1 MNLLRGWLP
10 PGAPR
15 SHAPFRPGLP
25 ANFIAK
31 SPGKSIAVLLFAA
44 ALAPMPR
51 ALAVEDD
58 PGPFQ
63 AAEADVLP
71 GRNAP
76 PATDLQLQGDN
87 SSKADALAAFSQA
100 VMAEDNAD
108 SDKALDDY
116 KKALAL
122 DPGYTE
128 LAVKVAFEM
137 ARRGD
142 PSEGVQV
149 LKDSI
154 KASPK
159 APLAYLYLS
168 QLYAKYLNK
177 PELGLKYA
185 QQALDLDQANFA
197 SYIAV
202 YEILGTLNQP
212 AKAAALLDQAA
223 SQKSTDPQ
231 YWLQLGDFYLKSLGD
246 NPSADALKKT
256 DAIYTHA
263 LDNGSGDSATLAHVA
278 DFYARSGQEAR
289 AIPLY
294 LNAIKFA
301 PANDVEGDD
310 TIPDARE
317 NLARC
322 FDAVGKTGEA
332 IATVKQL
339 VKDDPLRYDSYDL
352 LCRLYDKADQND
364 AAIAICQQMM
374 LLKPADFGNYIREAA
389 LFMKEKRTDE
399 AVAMLTDAREKF
411 PTEAQVTYSL
421 GLALSE
427 AKRYKEAVNIFDQAV
442 DEAQQGQ
449 TEMLNAQFY
458 FAYGAA
464 AEQSGQLDKAVEM
477 LKKSIEL
484 DPQNAAEANNYIG
497 YMWVDRGM
505 NLDEGAD
512 YIKKALQMDP
522 DNPAYMDS
530 LGWYY
535 FKKNDLKNAVQ
546 LLTKAARLIQP
557 EDATVDEHLGDAY
570 NASSDT
576 AKALEYWQRS
586 SNIDKENKEIAVKI
600 AGAKQKLAKQ
610 GAPAHSTQ

>member
-1 MNLLRGWLP
+1 MNLLRGLLP

-15 SHAPFRPGLP
+15 FYTPFRPWLP

-31 SPGKSIAVLLFAA
+31 SPGKSIAVLLLAS
-44 ALAPMPR
+44 ALASTPCAR
-51 ALAVEDD
+51 ALEN
-58 PGPFQ
+58 PPSNQ

-76 PATDLQLQGDN
+76 PAGDLQLHGDYA
-87 SSKADALAAFSQA
+87 SKAGALAAFSQA
-100 VMAEDNAD
+100 IMAEDAAD
-108 SDKALDDY
+108 SDTALEDY

-142 PSEGVQV
+142 PSDGVEV

-154 KASPK
+154 KAAPK

-168 QLYAKYLNK
+168 QLYSKFLNK
-177 PELGLKYA
+177 PELGLKFA
-185 QQALDLDQANFA
+185 QQALALDPVSFA
-197 SYIAV
+197 SYIAE

-212 AKAAALLDQAA
+212 EKAAALLDEAA
-223 SQKSTDPQ
+223 KQKSTDPQ

-246 NPSADALKKT
+246 NPSKEAIKKADV
-256 DAIYTHA
+256 IFGHA
-263 LDNGSGDSATLAHVA
+263 LENAGTDSETLAHVA
-278 DFYARSGQEAR
+278 DFYARTEQEAR

-294 LNAIKFA
+294 LDAIKYS
-301 PANDVEGDD
+301 PANTADGDE

-322 FDAVGKTGEA
+322 FDAVGKTSQA

-339 VKDDPLRYDSYDL
+339 VKEEPLRYDSYDL
-352 LCRLYDKADQND
+352 LCRLYDKANQND

-389 LFMKEKRTDE
+389 LMMKEKRTDD
-399 AVAMLTDAREKF
+399 AITLLSDAREKF

-427 AKRYKEAVNIFDQAV
+427 AKRYKEAVDIFDQAV

-449 TEMLNAQFY
+449 TEMLDAEFY

-464 AEQSGQLDKAVEM
+464 AEQAGQLDKAVEM
-477 LKKSIEL
+477 LKKSIQL
-484 DPQNAAEANNYIG
+484 DPQAAAEAYNYIG
-497 YMWVDRGM
+497 FMWVDRGM

-512 YIKKALQMDP
+512 YIKKALRMDP
-522 DNPAYMDS
+522 DNPAYLDS

-535 FKKNDLKNAVQ
+535 FKKKDIKNAVE
-546 LLTKAARLIQP
+546 LLKKAAKLIQP

-570 NASSDT
+570 AASNET

-586 SNIDKENKEIAVKI
+586 SNIDKDNKEIAVKI
-600 AGAKQKLAKQ
+600 AGAKEKLAKQ
-610 GAPAHSTQ
+610 DHPAQ